1 MTING
6 ENIEQVKSTNFLGI
20 IIDECLTWNDH
31 ITKVAKKIIRASG
44 IIAIPIYIISFFNEN
59 FYL

>member
-1 MTING
+1 MHG

-31 ITKVAKKIIRASG
+31 IAKVAKKMLEPLA
-44 IIAIPIYIISFFNEN
+44 
-59 FYL
+59 